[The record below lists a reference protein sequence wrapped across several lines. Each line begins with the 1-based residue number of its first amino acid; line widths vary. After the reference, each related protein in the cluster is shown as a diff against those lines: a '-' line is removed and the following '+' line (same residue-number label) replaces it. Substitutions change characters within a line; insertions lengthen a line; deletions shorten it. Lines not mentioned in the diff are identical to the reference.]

1 MNYNI
6 RNLILMIIV
15 VKNNIECY
23 EECVSILFCLI
34 MTDSYNI
41 L

>member
-15 VKNNIECY
+15 VKNNIEGY
-23 EECVSILFCLI
+23 EEFVSILFV
-34 MTDSYNI
+34 
-41 L
+41 

>member
-15 VKNNIECY
+15 VKNNIEGY
-23 EECVSILFCLI
+23 EEFVSIILFQN
-34 MTDSYNI
+34 D
-41 L
+41 